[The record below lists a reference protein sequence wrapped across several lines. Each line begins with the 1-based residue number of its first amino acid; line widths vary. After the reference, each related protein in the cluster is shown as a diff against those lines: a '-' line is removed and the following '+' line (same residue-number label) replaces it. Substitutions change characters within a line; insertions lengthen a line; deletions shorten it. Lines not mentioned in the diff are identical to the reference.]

1 VKSLREEQKKRL
13 IEIVGAENFSTGQS
27 NLELHL
33 HDISPHT
40 GVLPSGVIWP
50 TTTEEVANIL
60 KFTYHENIPVTPWG
74 AGTSTEG
81 NPLPTAGG
89 LVINLTRMNRILAI
103 REDDLQ
109 VDVQPGVLRKEL
121 KRKFMRLEHGESY
134 DIMKKIKNMLDPKD
148 LMNPGKIFI

>member
-1 VKSLREEQKKRL
+1 M
-13 IEIVGAENFSTGQS
+13 
-27 NLELHL
+27 
-33 HDISPHT
+33 
-40 GVLPSGVIWP
+40 
-50 TTTEEVANIL
+50 
-60 KFTYHENIPVTPWG
+60 
-74 AGTSTEG
+74 
-81 NPLPTAGG
+81 
-89 LVINLTRMNRILAI
+89 INLTRMNRILAI